1 MELPKHPF
9 LRIQKQTFP
18 KTHTQKC
25 PTRGRGGP
33 SAGRS
38 GTPVTCPPRAFLP
51 VSTLLKS
58 PSMHEVRF
66 LLCKRQSPSQHQAAN
81 TPSCAVLC
89 VSRRVPRHPD
99 PAHEGTKPI
108 PGAGVLK
115 QVPAS
120 WQERGT
126 EGGTIQRLQDET
138 KPSVTGHWNHFFRVS
153 TLAERF
159 PQT

>member
-1 MELPKHPF
+1 
-9 LRIQKQTFP
+9 
-18 KTHTQKC
+18 
-25 PTRGRGGP
+25 
-33 SAGRS
+33 
-38 GTPVTCPPRAFLP
+38 
-51 VSTLLKS
+51 
-58 PSMHEVRF
+58 MHEVRF